1 MRPRVA
7 ALGAGERQATHA
19 FQVFSSNRR
28 GTNDG
33 GTIAATRSRSH
44 APTNGV
50 VRAPT
55 VEHYAPDTPAALAWL
70 SRRQPELWRERK
82 ELDISGT
89 LEHRLSQ
96 MTPEERARDA
106 VELAERVRVVLRQ
119 AARTIEHEPEE

>member
-1 MRPRVA
+1 M
-7 ALGAGERQATHA
+7 GYKH
-19 FQVFSSNRR
+19 
-28 GTNDG
+28 
-33 GTIAATRSRSH
+33 RSEKIFYDRE
-44 APTNGV
+44 NGV

-55 VEHYAPDTPAALAWL
+55 VENYAPDTPAALAWL

-106 VELAERVRVVLRQ
+106 LELAERVRVVLRQ